1 MSYIEN
7 PSPEL
12 DFNDRVGVVT
22 QTGEYPL
29 KMEAWGERG
38 VRSCDMKC
46 DLDVINYLDLLL
58 ILVTFT
64 VYSI

>member
-1 MSYIEN
+1 MIE
-7 PSPEL
+7 L
-12 DFNDRVGVVT
+12 GCDA
-22 QTGEYPL
+22 EYPL

-46 DLDVINYLDLLL
+46 DLDLINYLDLLL